1 VSNRSKTQR
10 PPARSSRSSSREP
23 VLRRVTI
30 GTASGEVPTELPP
43 EVKAQLEGQILSS
56 MAANIQ
62 GDQPEPR
69 PWATAEELEQVA
81 GLPDGFDP
89 DLAFGLPQEDPLQ
102 PGASLDGDGWDS
114 GEATKQAGSTASS
127 PAVGNPLVERRK
139 AAAFGQLA
147 AAAFAALS
155 GLLNARLR
163 LDEDD
168 ETWLAEKEDLDG
180 VGKPAGRI
188 IARHAPLPGGSEAND
203 LGDAIEIVI
212 AGAGYLIKNA
222 TARAK
227 ELRERRRAA
236 VPVYQEG

>member
-10 PPARSSRSSSREP
+10 PVSNRSSNRTGNREP

-30 GTASGEVPTELPP
+30 GTASGEDPTDLPP
-43 EVKAQLEGQILSS
+43 EVRAQLEGQVLAA

-69 PWATAEELEQVA
+69 PWATAEELEQLA
-81 GLPDGFDP
+81 ADGFDP

-102 PGASLDGDGWDS
+102 QGASLDGDGWDS
-114 GEATKQAGSTASS
+114 GEPTKRAGSTASS
-127 PAVGNPLVERRK
+127 PAVGNPLAEKRK

-168 ETWLAEKEDLDG
+168 ETWLAEKEDMDG

-236 VPVYQEG
+236 VPAFEG